1 MSEASE
7 SASAL
12 TSFAAPLP
20 GAKDVS
26 RLTPNLESYY
36 STIDANTPPLDKRK
50 SEDEEEEEE
59 EDVKK
64 EEGSTGSDVSDN
76 EMYDDDDDDEKGEYR
91 QGNVTLDF
99 QSEGGSFKNPAGCR
113 FERNWRSESEK
124 MTGCSYV

>member
-1 MSEASE
+1 MSAM
-7 SASAL
+7 

-20 GAKDVS
+20 GTKDVS
-26 RLTPNLESYY
+26 RLTPNKESHY
-36 STIDANTPPLDKRK
+36 STIDSPPTEKKIQEDD
-50 SEDEEEEEE
+50 EDEKTKAGEEGEE
-59 EDVKK
+59 

-76 EMYDDDDDDEKGEYR
+76 EMEEDGDGHGK
-91 QGNVTLDF
+91 VALDF